1 MPGKQ
6 PPPLPGLANP
16 SSFLLEPEPAS
27 IVRSMDLFDMESGK
41 AFDTNIWTNKE
52 IASVK
57 FVYVCMIQRGITAII
72 YFVLR
77 CPPPCSHMSFLADF
91 RPNIHSHRHPSI
103 YHTSIPMQI
112 KKTPKCHMLST
123 RRARYLWLCASLSPP
138 ERATWGMPRGCQG
151 PCNFHVHM
159 AETIHFNRKTAVFL
173 EKMVDLCITL
183 HLQTSQCTPWKLAAG
198 TMFNVKAAKVEA
210 ITRPWVSPHTGF
222 RMV

>member
-91 RPNIHSHRHPSI
+91 RPNIHSHRHPSVTCSP
-103 YHTSIPMQI
+103 HVELDTSGFAHHFRHRNVQ
-112 KKTPKCHMLST
+112 
-123 RRARYLWLCASLSPP
+123 P
-138 ERATWGMPRGCQG
+138 EGCQG
-151 PCNFHVHM
+151 DAKGLAIFM
-159 AETIHFNRKTAVFL
+159 
-173 EKMVDLCITL
+173 
-183 HLQTSQCTPWKLAAG
+183 CTWQKPY
-198 TMFNVKAAKVEA
+198 
-210 ITRPWVSPHTGF
+210 ISTGKPLF
-222 RMV
+222 F